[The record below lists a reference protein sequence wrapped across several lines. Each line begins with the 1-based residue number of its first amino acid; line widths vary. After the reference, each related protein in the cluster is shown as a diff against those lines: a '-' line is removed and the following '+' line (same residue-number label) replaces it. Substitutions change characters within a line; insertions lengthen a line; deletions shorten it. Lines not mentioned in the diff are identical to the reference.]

1 MRIRA
6 GKEYDMSKKRKHPVK
21 KMTEKDYENYVMS
34 LKDEKPIKA
43 ITPEKTP
50 NED

>member
-6 GKEYDMSKKRKHPVK
+6 GKENDMSKKRKHPVK

-50 NED
+50 NEG